1 MEKILLDP
9 NVAYLLLV
17 GGVLTAVLALLNPGT
32 GILEVAALFALVLAG
47 WAVYRLP
54 INPWALLVLLLGVF
68 PFLLAVRRS
77 RRLIYLAL
85 AILGLVIGSAFL
97 FQGEDWRPAVH
108 PVLALVVSVLAGGF
122 VWLVVTKSLEAIM
135 ARPDHD
141 LNRLIGAVGEAK
153 TDIHMEGSVQVAGE
167 LWSARSLKPIP
178 AGTPVRVVRMN
189 GFVLEVE
196 AVE

>member
-1 MEKILLDP
+1 VEKILLDP

-17 GGVLTAVLALLNPGT
+17 GGVLLAILALLNPGT
-32 GILEVAALFALVLAG
+32 GILEVAALFALILAG
-47 WAVYRLP
+47 WAVYSLP

-85 AILGLVIGSAFL
+85 AILTLVIGSAFL
-97 FQGEDWRPAVH
+97 FQGEGWQPAVH
-108 PVLALVVSVLAGGF
+108 PVLALVVSALAGGF
-122 VWLVVTKSLEAIM
+122 VWLVVTKSLEAVM

-141 LNRLIGAVGEAK
+141 LNRLIGAIGEAK

-178 AGTPVRVVRMN
+178 AGTPVRVVKMN

>member
-1 MEKILLDP
+1 
-9 NVAYLLLV
+9 
-17 GGVLTAVLALLNPGT
+17 
-32 GILEVAALFALVLAG
+32 
-47 WAVYRLP
+47 
-54 INPWALLVLLLGVF
+54 
-68 PFLLAVRRS
+68 LLAVRRS

-85 AILGLVIGSAFL
+85 AILTLVIGSAFL
-97 FQGEDWRPAVH
+97 FQGEGWQPAVH
-108 PVLALVVSVLAGGF
+108 PVLALVVSALAGGF
-122 VWLVVTKSLEAIM
+122 VWLVVTKSLEAVM

-141 LNRLIGAVGEAK
+141 LNRLIGAIGEAK

-178 AGTPVRVVRMN
+178 AGTPVRVVKMN

>member
-17 GGVLTAVLALLNPGT
+17 GGVLLAILALLNPGT
-32 GILEVAALFALVLAG
+32 GILEVSALFALILAG
-47 WAVYRLP
+47 WAVYNLP

-85 AILGLVIGSAFL
+85 AILTLVIGSAFL
-97 FQGEDWRPAVH
+97 FQGEGWQPAVH
-108 PVLALVVSVLAGGF
+108 PVLALVVSALAGGF
-122 VWLVVTKSLEAIM
+122 VWLVVTKSLEAVM

-141 LNRLIGAVGEAK
+141 LNRLIGAIGEAK
-153 TDIHMEGSVQVAGE
+153 TDIYMEGSVQVAGE
-167 LWSARSLKPIP
+167 LWSACSLKPIP
-178 AGTPVRVVRMN
+178 AGAPVRVVKMN

>member
-1 MEKILLDP
+1 VEKILLDP

-17 GGVLTAVLALLNPGT
+17 GGVLLAILALLNPGT
-32 GILEVAALFALVLAG
+32 GILEVAALFALILAG
-47 WAVYRLP
+47 WAVYNLP

-85 AILGLVIGSAFL
+85 AILTLVIGSAFL
-97 FQGEDWRPAVH
+97 FQGEGWQPAVH
-108 PVLALVVSVLAGGF
+108 PVLALVVSALAGGF
-122 VWLVVTKSLEAIM
+122 VWLVVTKSLEAVM

-141 LNRLIGAVGEAK
+141 LNRLIGAIGEAK

-178 AGTPVRVVRMN
+178 AGTPVRVVKMN